1 MLYQKSKAK
10 RIISNKTD
18 LRKIVHDTINEMS
31 TIVGAT
37 LGPGG
42 NPVIIERDGLSPLV
56 TKDGVTVARS
66 LGIDKSEANI
76 IIEAAKEICV
86 NTAKQAGDGTTT
98 AIVLANWLVKFG
110 QAYMDNNPKYNPQRL
125 VSDLQEAYETVIVPY
140 LREYAIKVTGPD
152 QLKNVAIISSNGDL
166 KVAEAVVQAVM
177 NAGDDGTVLIEEG
190 QGNVMKV
197 ETAEGYVITTGL
209 KDLGQIGP
217 IFINDKAGQQA
228 KLDTGIVFLYDG
240 TVNDLKVPAAIQT
253 CVEGTD
259 FYGSPIVIMAHGF
272 SDVVLEAFA
281 KQTKAGISVVP
292 VKTPMSGLP
301 NSRSMF
307 LLDMSAYT
315 GGTVYDPGSIEKFL
329 TDKEAGFGVFKN
341 AKINM
346 YETVIECELNVEA
359 IDARIVELK
368 SVGEAAFSEMDRMF
382 VRAAIGKLTGG
393 LSTIWVGGN
402 SELEIREKKDRV
414 EDAVEAVRSAIA
426 EGVVPGGC
434 MVHMKLQQLLD
445 NHPDRKDSWSILSN
459 ALGAPFQ
466 LLMTNCGED
475 PDMIRQLLGVN
486 LTAGKAGLPDV
497 VFDANTHKLAEPF
510 KAGIIEPAKVCRV
523 SIGNALSVASLLI
536 TLGGIVVVPRDSQL
550 ENQLELSKNAFKDMM
565 SASAGV
571 QE

>member
-10 RIISNKTD
+10 NIISDKVRLKEVVLSTVS
-18 LRKIVHDTINEMS
+18 KMS
-31 TIVGAT
+31 DIVGST

-42 NPVIIERDGLSPLV
+42 RPVIIERDGLSPLV

-66 LGIDKSEANI
+66 LGVDQSEANI

-110 QAYMDNNPKYNPQRL
+110 QQFMDNNPKYNPQRL
-125 VSDLQEAYETVIVPY
+125 VSDLQEAYDNVIVPY
-140 LREYAIKVTGPD
+140 LKEHAVKVANEE
-152 QLKNVAIISSNGDL
+152 QLKNVATISANGDL
-166 KVAEAVVQAVM
+166 KVAAAVVQAVM

-190 QGNVMKV
+190 QGNIMKV

-228 KLDTGIVFLYDG
+228 KLDNGIVFLYDG
-240 TVNDLKVPAAIQT
+240 TISDLKVPAAIQSA
-253 CVEGTD
+253 VEGTE

-281 KQTKAGISVVP
+281 KQTKGGYSIVP
-292 VKTPMSGLP
+292 IKTPMSGLP

-315 GGTVYDPGSIEKFL
+315 GGTVYDPGCIDKFL
-329 TDKEAGFGVFKN
+329 TDKDSGFGVFKT

-346 YETVIECELNVEA
+346 YETVIECELNMEA
-359 IDARIVELK
+359 INSRITELK
-368 SVGEAAFSEMDRMF
+368 AIGEAAFSEMDRMF
-382 VRAAIGKLTGG
+382 VRAAVGKLTGG
-393 LSTIWVGGN
+393 LSTIWVGGA

-426 EGVVPGGC
+426 EGLIPGGC
-434 MVHMKLQQLLD
+434 TVHLHLATLLR
-445 NHPDRKDSWSILSN
+445 NHPDFKSSWTIMAD
-459 ALGAPFQ
+459 ALEMPFS

-475 PDMIRQLLGVN
+475 PDMIRQMLGMN
-486 LTAGKAGLPDV
+486 LVAGDPGLPKV
-497 VFDANTHKLAEPF
+497 VFDANSHKLADPF
-510 KAGIIEPAKVCRV
+510 VAGVIEPAKVCRV

-536 TLGGIVVVPRDSQL
+536 TLGGIVVVPRDSNMEMQM
-550 ENQLELSKNAFKDMM
+550 ELSKNAFKDMM
-565 SASAGV
+565 SAGAG